1 MKVAS
6 LTAILFFGVTAVAL
20 AAPLAAAVST
30 QQNVCQPN
38 PSPVDADDP
47 SIIVTS
53 PSADD
58 SVTSPLTV
66 AGEAHAF
73 EGTVQLA
80 LFDGSGNEIASTF
93 TMAAGMPPRIPF
105 SDAIEFSVTEQVD
118 ACLWVFEYSA
128 KSGDPVNV
136 VQIALTLQPAGL
148 PSTGGATPDA
158 GHGSVWPLV
167 ATLAALGAGTAA
179 AGLLLRRRIT

>member
-1 MKVAS
+1 MK
-6 LTAILFFGVTAVAL
+6 
-20 AAPLAAAVST
+20 AAPLTAALFLGLISVAVVAPMATTASA

-80 LFDGSGNEIASTF
+80 LFDASGNEIASTF
-93 TMAAGMPPRIPF
+93 TMAAGVPPRIPF
-105 SDAIEFSVTEQVD
+105 SDTIEFSVTEPVE

-128 KSGDPVNV
+128 KTGDPVNV
-136 VQIALTLQPAGL
+136 VQIALTLQPASL

-158 GHGSVWPLV
+158 GHGSVRPLV

-179 AGLLLRRRIT
+179 AGLLLRRRTT